1 MPYAGVL
8 GRMRDAVRSGSY
20 VITVHADEEM
30 DDDGF
35 VIEDVE
41 SAILSGEIVQRQR
54 EAITGESKY
63 VIHGDTSGHGGV
75 GVVAKFGRSGKV
87 VFITVF
93 AV

>member
-8 GRMRDAVRSGSY
+8 GRMRDAVRAGNY

-41 SAILSGEIVQRQR
+41 SAILSGEIVQRQT

-63 VIHGDTSGHGGV
+63 VIHVTLPAMGASALLPSSGV
-75 GVVAKFGRSGKV
+75 PANSCS
-87 VFITVF
+87 
-93 AV
+93 